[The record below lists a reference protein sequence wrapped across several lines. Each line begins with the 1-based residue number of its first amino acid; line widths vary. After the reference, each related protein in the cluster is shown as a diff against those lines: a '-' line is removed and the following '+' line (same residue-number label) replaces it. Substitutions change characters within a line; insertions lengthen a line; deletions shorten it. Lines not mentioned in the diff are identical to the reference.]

1 MENMQAN
8 LKIINVLKS
17 KGITAVYDLRQ
28 RRGKKKKNYCRYKRR
43 ANVCST
49 EWSKLR
55 LFLNEL
61 SLSIWVHGPPLS

>member
-28 RRGKKKKNYCRYKRR
+28 RRGKKKKTIAAISEELMSAALNGVNYGF
-43 ANVCST
+43 S
-49 EWSKLR
+49 
-55 LFLNEL
+55 
-61 SLSIWVHGPPLS
+61 